1 MATAQVDPL
10 SVRVLIFGRV
20 QGVGYRASTVQ
31 KARQLGL
38 QGWVRNRADG
48 SVEAIFEGEKTA
60 VKRMIQWCHGGST
73 AASVDEV
80 KVEPTERKGLQGFT
94 IK

>member
-1 MATAQVDPL
+1 MAQVNPL
-10 SVRVLIFGRV
+10 SVRVLISGRV

-31 KARQLGL
+31 KARQLRL

-48 SVEAIFEGEKTA
+48 SVEAIFEGERTA
-60 VKRMIQWCHGGST
+60 VERMIQWCHGGPA

-80 KVEPTERKGLQGFT
+80 KVAPTERKGLQGFT

>member
-10 SVRVLIFGRV
+10 SVRVLIFGQV

-31 KARQLGL
+31 QAKQLVI
-38 QGWVRNRADG
+38 QGWVSNRADG

-60 VKRMIQWCHGGST
+60 VEKMIQWCHRGPA
-73 AASVDEV
+73 AASVEEV
-80 KVEPTERKGLQGFT
+80 KVKPTEHKGLQGFA